1 MSLAEIPKRVYF
13 NLESNIPQSQY
24 IDLAPFNDIYILSG
38 TIIDTAQI
46 FVTKDDNKAQI
57 GMLVYEWGD
66 VTLKI
71 YGKKKIDNLTSEQI
85 AKVKNLCAYK
95 LLNDLVAFIM
105 DKRNQE
111 REITDCDME
120 AYVEQAIEQV
130 KRGKKEEK
138 T

>member
-13 NLESNIPQSQY
+13 NLESKIDQTQY

-38 TIIDTAQI
+38 TIIDTVQI
-46 FVTKDDNKAQI
+46 FVTKDDNKAQT

-71 YGKKKIDNLTSEQI
+71 YGKEKIDNLTAEQI
-85 AKVKNLCAYK
+85 AKVKDLCAYK

-105 DKRNQE
+105 DKCSQE
-111 REITDCDME
+111 EEINDCDME
-120 AYVEQAIEQV
+120 RYVEEAIEQV
-130 KRGKKEEK
+130 KKGGE
-138 T
+138 